1 MCGIA
6 GIATRDGVR
15 EGDAH
20 LADAMLRSLAHR
32 GPDDQYMAGDAKAWL
47 GARRLSIIDV
57 DGGRQPLTDESGL
70 ILATQNGEIYNYI
83 ELRED
88 LERRGHVF
96 QTRSDTETIV
106 HLYEEHGT
114 AFVQHL
120 RGMFA
125 IAIWDGRQNRLV
137 LTRDR
142 LGKKPIYW
150 RLANSRLTYGSE
162 LKAILADREFERVV
176 DPEALDLYLQY
187 QYVPAPWTILRGVAK
202 LPPASTLVWD
212 GDQPTIER
220 YWTPDYQPKSRRDF
234 REDVEEG
241 LAIIRQAVRLRLRSD
256 VPVGAFLSGGMDS
269 SVVTALMA
277 EESSQPVRTFSIG
290 FENETYDELRYAR
303 AVADRF
309 GTVHTEEI
317 VRLDAIELLPDLA
330 DHFDEPFAD
339 SSAVPTF
346 RVSQLAGQHLKVV
359 LTGDGGDE
367 SFGGYGRY
375 RLNAIFGA
383 FDRIPGPLLRAAA
396 RAGRTAATPL
406 GSQSRLRRRLKNAEV
421 LFGHDSDD
429 RYVTQMTIL
438 GKSDRSNLM
447 TSVNGSTPYLLS
459 VLRAGPHDPIDRL
472 LRTDLLTYLPEDLL
486 VKVDRAT
493 MGNSLEARSPL
504 LDHELVE
511 FAAKLPTDR
520 KIKGSTT
527 KVLLRA
533 IAKQLM
539 PAEHVDRP
547 KMGFGVPIG
556 DWFRGPLGERFEEL
570 VLAPDA
576 ALRHQLDLSVAEALL
591 AAHRRHEAE
600 NDARLW
606 SLLML
611 ELWARRWLSVG
622 SAPHGSEVGYSVTRG
637 SSQDQA
643 RARLEIAAPST
654 TTGVLDGDGP
664 SRSP

>member
-15 EGDAH
+15 EGDAR

-47 GARRLSIIDV
+47 GARRLSIIDLE
-57 DGGRQPLTDESGL
+57 GGRQPLADESGL

-114 AFVQHL
+114 AFVRHL

-125 IAIWDGRQNRLV
+125 IAIWDGRLGRLV
-137 LTRDR
+137 LARDR

-150 RLANSRLTYGSE
+150 RLANGRLTYGSE
-162 LKAILADREFERVV
+162 LKAILQDPEVERVV
-176 DPEALDLYLQY
+176 NREALNLYLQY
-187 QYVPAPWTILRGVAK
+187 QYVPAPWSILRGVAK
-202 LPPASTLVWD
+202 LPPASTLIWD
-212 GDQPTIER
+212 GAEPVIER
-220 YWTPDYQPKSRRDF
+220 YWTPCYEPKIRRDLH
-234 REDVEEG
+234 EDVEEG
-241 LAIIRQAVRLRLRSD
+241 LSVLREAVRLRLRSD
-256 VPVGAFLSGGMDS
+256 VPVGVFLSGGMDS

-290 FENETYDELRYAR
+290 FENEAYDELRYAR
-303 AVADRF
+303 AVADRY
-309 GTVHTEEI
+309 GTVHTEEV
-317 VRLDAIELLPDLA
+317 VRLDAIELLPELA
-330 DHFDEPFAD
+330 DHYDEPFAD

-346 RVSQLAGQHLKVV
+346 RVSQLAAQHVKVV

-367 SFGGYGRY
+367 SFGGYPRY
-375 RLNAIFGA
+375 RYNRMFGA

-396 RAGRTAATPL
+396 RAGRAAATPL
-406 GSQSRLRRRLKNAEV
+406 GSRSRLRRRLKNAEGM
-421 LFGHDSDD
+421 FGLDPDD
-429 RYVTQMTIL
+429 RYVKQMTSL
-438 GKSDRSNLM
+438 GNADRSKLM
-447 TSVNGSTPYLLS
+447 IDSDGPTPYLLA
-459 VLRAGPHDPIDRL
+459 VLRDSPADPIDRL

-486 VKVDRAT
+486 VKMDRAT

-504 LDHELVE
+504 LDHKLVE

-520 KIKGSTT
+520 KIEGRTT
-527 KVLLRA
+527 KVLLRV
-533 IAKQLM
+533 IAKRLM
-539 PAEHVDRP
+539 PAAHVDRP
-547 KMGFGVPIG
+547 KMGFGAPIG
-556 DWFRGPLGERFEEL
+556 DWFRGPLGDRFEEI

-576 ALRHQLDLSVAEALL
+576 ASRDHLDQSAARALL
-591 AAHRRHEAE
+591 TAHRSLQTE
-600 NDARLW
+600 NDGQLW
-606 SLLML
+606 SLLMF

-622 SAPHGSEVGYSVTRG
+622 SDSHEPGAGYPVTHGSSP
-637 SSQDQA
+637 DQA
-643 RARLEIAAPST
+643 SARLEKPAPSA
-654 TTGVLDGDGP
+654 
-664 SRSP
+664 R